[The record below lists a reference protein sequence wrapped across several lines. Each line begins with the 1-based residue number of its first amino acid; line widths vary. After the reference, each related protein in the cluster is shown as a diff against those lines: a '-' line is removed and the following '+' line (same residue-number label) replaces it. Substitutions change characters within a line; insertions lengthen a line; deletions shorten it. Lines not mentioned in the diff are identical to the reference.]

1 MRKFLRTKRGLLIA
15 VCVLFTSVLG
25 LSYATFIVNNGSY
38 KATELLISKL
48 NYGITIVE
56 DGSTGSTIDN
66 NSVTIPGG
74 KTGYYVVTITSINSI
89 NTKYSLGYKTTS
101 NATVQY
107 TDRTAWE
114 ASGDIKGY
122 DENTYS
128 KKVRIVIDNSG
139 NSSSATVSFAAFG
152 GYTYRT
158 IAEINLT
165 DGYKT
170 VTGPFTELAFSKTNK
185 LIDVVEGDTSCTTS
199 DTTNCLYGGGNLKNY
214 VQFPEDED
222 KTKNIWRI
230 VGSYDINGSYVT
242 KLISETLISTT
253 ASTYNADLTTFY
265 NTLTGIDAYIEETNY
280 FNCYST
286 SCTANT
292 NFTNI
297 GLLTDYEFNEIGG
310 VNTYLNRKMPFIV
323 NSEEG
328 LKEVTTSGYNETVS
342 ASTNARAV
350 IYLKNKTH
358 VINSGTEADPYILS
372 PETDV
377 AIIGYTV
384 NGKAT
389 SDKFE
394 DLLKTNLV
402 NQITCDKGTTA
413 VWDNETSSIKL
424 SNIKA
429 PDYCTIDFKDG
440 FTVTLTA
447 GSTGTVSAPVSQ
459 MVGYNG
465 IVTFTVTST
474 NGSTTLSKNTCGGTL
489 SGNTYTLTNVK
500 ENKACEI
507 EFGAVAQKLY
517 DKLLQDNPTISTR
530 SAFSSPFTTNTVNTL
545 YKATENG
552 TDVYYFAGI
561 DGTPAH
567 CEVEGITGELYKF
580 IDGYNTDLEGLE
592 VVDEETCTTKSLCN
606 LSEIEEVYFDL
617 TQAQCQE
624 LAENQLGYFDESMY
638 SEDLTN
644 RTWYT
649 EVIKPINNW
658 VKFGKNSSNQDL
670 YWRIIRTNADGSI
683 RLLYHG
689 TSTATDAYIGTS
701 KFNEKSND
709 SMYVGYMYGT
719 SGSQESNRTNTNNST
734 IKTAIDN
741 WYASNMTSY
750 TKYLSTTAVYC
761 NDREVGSGTYSATG
775 SNFYYAA
782 YTRLE
787 TNKTPTYDC
796 TNDNDKFTVDASTG
810 NGKLTYPIALMTA
823 DEIAYAG
830 GVSGTDAPMWYYTNS
845 TLESSTS
852 EKYWWSLS
860 PYYWDGDFAHKAC
873 SWLVNGSVSPGS
885 SIKGN
890 VDDSYGV
897 VRPAVSLKSCIK
909 YSTGNGTSET
919 PYEIVETSSGC

>member
-66 NSVTIPGG
+66 NSVTIPSG

-253 ASTYNADLTTFY
+253 SSTYVADLTTFY

-358 VINSGTEADPYILS
+358 VINSGTETDPYILS

-402 NQITCDKGTTA
+402 NKITCDKGTTA

-447 GSTGTVSAPVSQ
+447 GSTGTVSAPITQST
-459 MVGYNG
+459 GYNG
-465 IVTFTVTST
+465 TVSFTVTPASEYQNVLET
-474 NGSTTLSKNTCGGTL
+474 NTCGGTL
-489 SGNTYTLTNVK
+489 SGNTYTISKVTS
-500 ENKACEI
+500 NKSCSI
-507 EFGAVAQKLY
+507 GFKKAQTLLS
-517 DKLLQDNPTISTR
+517 KLLSDNPTISTR
-530 SAFSSPFTTNTVNTL
+530 NDFSAPFTTNTANTL

-552 TDVYYFAGI
+552 TDVYYFAGQ
-561 DGTPAH
+561 DT
-567 CEVEGITGELYKF
+567 
-580 IDGYNTDLEGLE
+580 
-592 VVDEETCTTKSLCN
+592 
-606 LSEIEEVYFDL
+606 
-617 TQAQCQE
+617 
-624 LAENQLGYFDESMY
+624 ES
-638 SEDLTN
+638 T
-644 RTWYT
+644 
-649 EVIKPINNW
+649 PINNW
-658 VKFGKNSSNQDL
+658 VKFGKNSNNQDL

-689 TSTATDAYIGTS
+689 TSTTATDAYIGKS
-701 KFNEKSND
+701 AFNTTVGSPK
-709 SMYVGYMYGT
+709 YVGYMYGDT
-719 SGSQESNRTNTNNST
+719 DTTPEEARTNTNDST
-734 IKTAIDN
+734 IKAYIDN
-741 WYASNMTSY
+741 WYANNMTSY

-761 NDREVGSGTYSATG
+761 NDREVGSGTYSATR
-775 SNFYYAA
+775 SSFKYAA
-782 YTRLE
+782 YTRID
-787 TNKTPTYDC
+787 TDTPPTYDC

-810 NGKLTYPIALMTA
+810 NGKLTYPIGLMTV
-823 DEIAYAG
+823 DEVAYAG
-830 GVSGTDAPMWYYTNS
+830 AGSVSEAEAQMWYYTNS
-845 TLESSTS
+845 SSESSTGS
-852 EKYWWSLS
+852 TWWWSLS
-860 PYYWDGDFAHKAC
+860 PNTWSGYSAFSWNVGGSGYPGALFSDSVDSVVDG
-873 SWLVNGSVSPGS
+873 SRG
-885 SIKGN
+885 
-890 VDDSYGV
+890 

>member
-66 NSVTIPGG
+66 NSVTIPSG

-101 NATVQY
+101 NATIQY

-170 VTGPFTELAFSKTNK
+170 ITGPFTELALSKTNK
-185 LIDVVEGDTSCTTS
+185 LIDIVEGDTNCTTS

-253 ASTYNADLTTFY
+253 SSTYVADLTTFY

-323 NSEEG
+323 NSEQG

-402 NQITCDKGTTA
+402 NKITCDKGTTA

-429 PDYCTIDFKDG
+429 PDYCTIDFKVG

-459 MVGYNG
+459 MIGYNG
-465 IVTFTVTST
+465 TVSFTVTS
-474 NGSTTLSKNTCGGTL
+474 NNEYTTLTKNTCGGTL
-489 SGNTYTLTNVK
+489 SGNTYTISNIK
-500 ENKACEI
+500 ENKTCEI
-507 EFGAVAQKLY
+507 EFGVVAQPIY
-517 DKLLQDNPTISTR
+517 DVLLKDNPTISTR
-530 SAFSSPFTTNTVNTL
+530 TDFSTPFTTNTANTL

-552 TDVYYFAGI
+552 TDVYYFAGQ
-561 DGTPAH
+561 DTESTP
-567 CEVEGITGELYKF
+567 V
-580 IDGYNTDLEGLE
+580 
-592 VVDEETCTTKSLCN
+592 
-606 LSEIEEVYFDL
+606 
-617 TQAQCQE
+617 
-624 LAENQLGYFDESMY
+624 
-638 SEDLTN
+638 
-644 RTWYT
+644 
-649 EVIKPINNW
+649 NNW

-670 YWRIIRTNADGSI
+670 YWRIIRTNSDGSI

-689 TSTATDAYIGTS
+689 TSTTATDAYIGTS
-701 KFNEKSND
+701 KFNEKYND

-719 SGSQESNRTNTNNST
+719 SGSQENNRTNTNNST
-734 IKTAIDN
+734 IKTAIDD

-761 NDREVGSGTYSATG
+761 NDRELGNGTYSATG
-775 SNFYYAA
+775 AQFYYAA
-782 YTRLE
+782 YTRLR

-830 GVSGTDAPMWYYTNS
+830 GKYSQNAPMWYYTNS
-845 TLESSTS
+845 TLESSTGTT
-852 EKYWWSLS
+852 YWWSLS
-860 PYYWDGDFAHKAC
+860 PERWRTSYPFVWYVRGSGDPGN
-873 SWLVNGSVSPGS
+873 LDYGRVNDVNG
-885 SIKGN
+885 
-890 VDDSYGV
+890 
-897 VRPAVSLKSCIK
+897 VRPVVSLKSCTL

>member
-66 NSVTIPGG
+66 NSVTIPSG

-185 LIDVVEGDTSCTTS
+185 LIDVVEEDTSCTTS

-310 VNTYLNRKMPFIV
+310 VNTYLNKKMPFIV

-465 IVTFTVTST
+465 TVTFTVTS
-474 NGSTTLSKNTCGGTL
+474 NNEYTTLSKNTCGGTL

-500 ENKACEI
+500 EDKTCEI
-507 EFGAVAQKLY
+507 EFGVVAQKLY
-517 DKLLQDNPTISTR
+517 DKLLQDNPTIGTR
-530 SAFSSPFTTNTVNTL
+530 SDFTTPFTTNTANTL

-552 TDVYYFAGI
+552 TDVYYFAGQ
-561 DGTPAH
+561 D
-567 CEVEGITGELYKF
+567 
-580 IDGYNTDLEGLE
+580 
-592 VVDEETCTTKSLCN
+592 TTS
-606 LSEIEEVYFDL
+606 
-617 TQAQCQE
+617 T
-624 LAENQLGYFDESMY
+624 
-638 SEDLTN
+638 
-644 RTWYT
+644 
-649 EVIKPINNW
+649 PINNW

-683 RLLYHG
+683 RLLYSG
-689 TSTATDAYIGTS
+689 TSPDTVSAYINS
-701 KFNEKSND
+701 SAFNENTESPK
-709 SMYVGYMYGT
+709 YVGYMYGNSDAT
-719 SGSQESNRTNTNNST
+719 LEEARTNTNDST
-734 IKTAIDN
+734 IKTYIDN
-741 WYASNMTSY
+741 WYENNLTSY
-750 TKYLSTTAVYC
+750 TNYLSNDAVYC
-761 NDREVGSGTYSATG
+761 NDRELKSGSSYSTSSNLYFKPFERLNTY
-775 SNFYYAA
+775 N
-782 YTRLE
+782 
-787 TNKTPTYDC
+787 NIPTPSYDC
-796 TNDNDKFTVDASTG
+796 TNTKDSFSVNNTEA
-810 NGKLTYPIALMTA
+810 KLKYPIALMTA

-830 GVSGTDAPMWYYTNS
+830 GVYNTNAPMWYYTNS
-845 TLESSTS
+845 SYNSIVREFIWGLLSPDDATGQLSFAGT
-852 EKYWWSLS
+852 YAVDGSLS
-860 PYYWDGDFAHKAC
+860 SGRLY
-873 SWLVNGSVSPGS
+873 
-885 SIKGN
+885 
-890 VDDSYGV
+890 SYGV
-897 VRPAVSLKSCIK
+897 NSQSVIRPVISLKSCVM
-909 YSTGNGTSET
+909 TGSGDGSSSN
-919 PYEIVETSSGC
+919 PYEIAENGGC